1 VYVFSSRD
9 NYVTDETVTAV
20 RVGKAVLFG
29 VAWGVAVSLFDAS
42 GPAFGVAL
50 TGAFLLLAAV
60 GAALCA
66 SHTHAVRMRNAAT
79 FADPRMLADAAGAAR
94 RAFADRNAPLA
105 FRCPA
110 YEAAAAR
117 ENAQLGLSDL
127 YAAGGYGGGAQ
138 AEDARTAAEVA
149 AAIAVLERTY
159 TLQYYSFGDA
169 VADSLSAEGPMAW
182 AALGCFGKGLGRSLQ
197 LAFKCRD
204 TCQKRA
210 AAAAAAK
217 ARAAKL
223 SSKRSKK
230 GKKGKAV
237 APGDDGDDDG
247 GGGGENRPIS
257 PEADVEGGSLAAD
270 VGGGLAARVAA
281 PDAGKL
287 QSRLALL
294 PLEDRALSH
303 RFALES
309 KCHVHFQLLVAVATE
324 AKLRREQV
332 LLQKF
337 LRNYRFSLI
346 SNGIGPPDTI
356 FSTASYSSIDLKLVA
371 LWLSSLTPDERG
383 RFQVLRE
390 RFAREQ
396 AQKDTAIEEANGT
409 PRAVPCRL
417 QRRSLANK

>member
-1 VYVFSSRD
+1 
-9 NYVTDETVTAV
+9 
-20 RVGKAVLFG
+20 
-29 VAWGVAVSLFDAS
+29 
-42 GPAFGVAL
+42 
-50 TGAFLLLAAV
+50 
-60 GAALCA
+60 
-66 SHTHAVRMRNAAT
+66 
-79 FADPRMLADAAGAAR
+79 
-94 RAFADRNAPLA
+94 
-105 FRCPA
+105 
-110 YEAAAAR
+110 
-117 ENAQLGLSDL
+117 
-127 YAAGGYGGGAQ
+127 
-138 AEDARTAAEVA
+138 VA

-210 AAAAAAK
+210 AAEK
-217 ARAAKL
+217 ERAAKL

-237 APGDDGDDDG
+237 APGDDDDGDG
-247 GGGGENRPIS
+247 GGDGENRPIS
-257 PEADVEGGSLAAD
+257 PGADVEGGSLAAD
-270 VGGGLAARVAA
+270 VGGGWAARVAA

-294 PLEDRALSH
+294 PLEDFALSR